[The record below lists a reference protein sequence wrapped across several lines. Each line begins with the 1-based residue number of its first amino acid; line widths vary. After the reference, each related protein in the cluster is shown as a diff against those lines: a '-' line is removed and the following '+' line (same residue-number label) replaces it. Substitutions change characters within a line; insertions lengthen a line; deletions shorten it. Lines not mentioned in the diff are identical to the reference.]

1 MAGNYPRRGLGS
13 LPCFTVAHWGGAPIR
28 LHLSLV
34 LLAGVGGLYFRA
46 TGFVFELLGL
56 LTLITMHELGHAM
69 VARRMRFRVVAIDV
83 HCFGGECTL
92 AERPVGWRL
101 VLFAW
106 GGVLGQLVL
115 LWVPDLLLLVH
126 AHPRSPAG
134 LAYLST
140 FIGPNLLL
148 MVCNLLPIRG
158 LDGANAWQL
167 FPLLLRS
174 LKPRR

>member
-1 MAGNYPRRGLGS
+1 VTRRA
-13 LPCFTVAHWGGAPIR
+13 LPSFTIAHWGCAPIR

-34 LLAGVGGLYFRA
+34 LLAGVACLYFRA
-46 TGFVFELLGL
+46 TGIIFELLGL
-56 LTLITMHELGHAM
+56 LTLITVHELGHAV
-69 VARRMRFRVVAIDV
+69 VAHRMRFRVVAIDV

-115 LWVPDLLLLVH
+115 LWVPDLLILVH
-126 AHPRSPAG
+126 AHPRSAAG

-148 MVCNLLPIRG
+148 VACNLLPIRG

-167 FPLLLRS
+167 FPLLLRH
-174 LKPRR
+174 LKRTRRR